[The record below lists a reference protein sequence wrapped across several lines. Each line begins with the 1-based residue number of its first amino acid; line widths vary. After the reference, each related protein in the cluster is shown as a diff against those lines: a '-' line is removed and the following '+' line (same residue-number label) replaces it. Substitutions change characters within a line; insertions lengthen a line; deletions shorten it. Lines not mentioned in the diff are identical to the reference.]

1 MRNYRD
7 LSTIALIVLFGV
19 FLQLLFVSAELK
31 ETPERA
37 AVSFAKAYY
46 RLDPDMRDRVCQ
58 QLLEDGDPVDALIHS
73 AAVEARQR
81 GFSPSYMKSQLFHV
95 RTDVLSQDAETAQ
108 VQLLCER
115 KKAIHPAF
123 AYFAKMWHIG
133 ETYHEEAVIELVME
147 DGKWKVCNESAFERL

>member
-7 LSTIALIVLFGV
+7 LSTIALIILFGV

-46 RLDPDMRDRVCQ
+46 RLDPDMRERICQ
-58 QLLEDGDPVDALIHS
+58 KLLEDGDPVDDLIHG
-73 AAVEARQR
+73 ATVEARQR
-81 GFSPSYMKSQLFHV
+81 GFNPSYMKSQLFRV
-95 RTDVLSQDAETAQ
+95 RTTVLAQDTETAQ
-108 VQLLCER
+108 IRLTCER
-115 KKAIHPAF
+115 KKAIHPTF

-133 ETYHEEAVIELVME
+133 ETYHEDAVIELILE